1 MRSPLLSPLFA
12 AVASA
17 ALMLLVG
24 LAPSSAEPINP
35 VAYSPL
41 SSTVSPGAPVVESP
55 PPVRAVPGNSYAA
68 FVAEASH
75 RFGVPE
81 SWIRAVMRVESAGDP
96 SATSHK
102 GAMGLMQVMPQTWAE
117 LRARYG
123 FGANAYDPRESIL
136 AGAAY
141 LREMHDRY
149 GTVEGMLAAYN
160 AGPGRYDDYLTRGR
174 PLPWETQNYV
184 AMIAPVIG
192 GAVFPMSAG
201 APVARVTNPLA
212 APIFV
217 SRAGSLGPSA
227 VQTAA
232 VPGGALTAEEAQF
245 MATLTARSASLGAPS
260 ARNPAANP
268 SATAV
273 QTERTASANELQP
286 ASPSGGLFVPRSQPE
301 PHP

>member
-24 LAPSSAEPINP
+24 LAPSSAEPSNP
-35 VAYSPL
+35 VAHSPL
-41 SSTVSPGAPVVESP
+41 SSSASPGDPVVESP
-55 PPVRAVPGNSYAA
+55 PPVIAVLGDSYAA

-81 SWIRAVMRVESAGDP
+81 SLIRAVMRVESAGDP

-123 FGANAYDPRESIL
+123 FGSNAYDPRESIL

-192 GAVFPMSAG
+192 GAGFRMSAG

-217 SRAGSLGPSA
+217 SRADNLAPSA
-227 VQTAA
+227 AQTAA
-232 VPGGALTAEEAQF
+232 VPGGALTAEEARF

-260 ARNPAANP
+260 ARKPAANP
-268 SATAV
+268 SAAV
-273 QTERTASANELQP
+273 VQPERTASANELQP
-286 ASPSGGLFVPRSQPE
+286 AFSSGGLFVPRSQPE
-301 PHP
+301 PRP